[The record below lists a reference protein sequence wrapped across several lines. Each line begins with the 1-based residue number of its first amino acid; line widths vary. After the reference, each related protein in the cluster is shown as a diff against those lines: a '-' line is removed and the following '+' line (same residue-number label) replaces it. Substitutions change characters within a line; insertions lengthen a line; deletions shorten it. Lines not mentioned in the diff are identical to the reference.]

1 MPQEIINSFH
11 LQIAMRSAVEKAIEY
26 RSVFMTPEHL
36 VSAILTLNPIKEA
49 MREFDLNVEPM
60 VGILDRYLMS
70 QDHRVDDDKEY
81 GIDPSAQFESLIMGA
96 IGIMRSSQAPELE
109 VTHVLR
115 AAMNLENSLAG
126 NLIAHYVNSESGLM
140 SEIISKVE
148 EYAQKFPVKGKDV
161 AVNKGL
167 IPTKYMGKYYFMRS
181 DPESDLPPS
190 EERHVEKDIIDDD
203 FIDDDWSD
211 MDMFGDPMGQQSDN
225 VQLSSFVTCIN
236 DHVKEHN
243 PLIGRDAELERTIHV
258 LCRKDKNNPLHVG
271 EPGVGKTALVYG
283 LAQRIEEGRVPS
295 VLEGFKIYQLDMAG
309 MVAGTQYRGDFEK
322 RFKKTMDHLLKLEK
336 VIVYIDEIHTIV
348 GIGATGDSAMDASN
362 MLKPY
367 LEGGK
372 LRFIGS
378 TTYEEFNRHF
388 SRSKGIVRRFQQ
400 IDILEPSVEEAIE
413 IVNGLKAG
421 YEAFHQVKYSAA
433 AIDYA
438 VRASAKHIMGRY
450 LPDKAIDL
458 IDEAGAYRHIHPT
471 SKKQQTVDRAL
482 IDDVLMK
489 VMKIKASAMKEDS
502 NKQLKTLN
510 TRIKSRIY
518 GQDQAVREVVEAVQ
532 MSKAGLIDD
541 NKPLASLLF
550 VGPTGV
556 GKTEVARVLAQE
568 LGVELVR
575 FDMSEYTEK
584 HTVAKLIGS
593 PAGYVGYDDGGLLTD
608 AIRKTPNCVL
618 LLDEIEKAHEDIYN
632 ILLQVM
638 DYASLADNKGRRADF
653 RNVVLIM
660 TSNAGA
666 QYAGMSVGFD
676 SSGSRGGDMLKQVKK
691 TFKPEFIN
699 RLSNIV
705 VFNDMDETMAGM
717 ILDKKLRELQAKL
730 AAKKVTLKVSAEA
743 RAWLLKEGFTAE
755 YGAREL
761 DRVLHRELK
770 TRLVREILFGNL
782 KRGGTAR
789 VTLNDGSI
797 VIK

>member
-1 MPQEIINSFH
+1 MLERKRKKHGYTERLKYMH
-11 LQIAMRSAVEKAIEY
+11 LLEKG
-26 RSVFMTPEHL
+26 RSVDSIH
-36 VSAILTLNPIKEA
+36 
-49 MREFDLNVEPM
+49 
-60 VGILDRYLMS
+60 
-70 QDHRVDDDKEY
+70 KEY

-211 MDMFGDPMGQQSDN
+211 MDMFDDPMAPQSDN
-225 VQLSSFVTCIN
+225 AQLSSFVTCIN

-510 TRIKSRIY
+510 ARIKSRIY

-770 TRLVREILFGNL
+770 TRLVREILFGTL

>member
-1 MPQEIINSFH
+1 
-11 LQIAMRSAVEKAIEY
+11 MRSAVEKAIEY

-70 QDHRVDDDKEY
+70 QDHRVGDDKEY

-211 MDMFGDPMGQQSDN
+211 MDMFDDPMAPQSDN
-225 VQLSSFVTCIN
+225 AQLSSFVTCIN

-295 VLEGFKIYQLDMAG
+295 VLEGFKIYQIDMAR
-309 MVAGTQYRGDFEK
+309 MIAGTQYRGDFEK
-322 RFKKTMDHLLKLEK
+322 RFKNTMDHLLKLEK

-510 TRIKSRIY
+510 ARIKSRIY

-608 AIRKTPNCVL
+608 SIRKTPNCVL

-770 TRLVREILFGNL
+770 TRLVREILFGTL

>member
-1 MPQEIINSFH
+1 
-11 LQIAMRSAVEKAIEY
+11 MRSAVEKAIEY

-225 VQLSSFVTCIN
+225 AQLSSFVTCIN

-295 VLEGFKIYQLDMAG
+295 VLEGFKIYQIDMAG
-309 MVAGTQYRGDFEK
+309 MIAGTQYRGDFEK
-322 RFKKTMDHLLKLEK
+322 RFKNTMDHLLKLEK

-510 TRIKSRIY
+510 ARIKSRIY

-556 GKTEVARVLAQE
+556 GKTEVARVLAQV
-568 LGVELVR
+568 LGVALVR
-575 FDMSEYTEK
+575 FDMCEYTEK

-770 TRLVREILFGNL
+770 TRLVREILFGTL

>member
-126 NLIAHYVNSESGLM
+126 NLIGHYVNSESGLM

-211 MDMFGDPMGQQSDN
+211 MDMFGDPMAPQSDN
-225 VQLSSFVTCIN
+225 AQLSSFVTCIN

-309 MVAGTQYRGDFEK
+309 MIAGTQYRGDFEK
-322 RFKKTMDHLLKLEK
+322 RFKNTMDHLLKLEK

-458 IDEAGAYRHIHPT
+458 IDEAGAYRHIHPI

-510 TRIKSRIY
+510 ARIKSRIY

>member
-203 FIDDDWSD
+203 FIDDDRSD
-211 MDMFGDPMGQQSDN
+211 MDMFDDPMAPQSDN
-225 VQLSSFVTCIN
+225 AQLSSFVTCIN

-770 TRLVREILFGNL
+770 TRLVREILFGTL

>member
-26 RSVFMTPEHL
+26 RSAFMTPEHL

-322 RFKKTMDHLLKLEK
+322 RFKNTMDHLLKLEK

-510 TRIKSRIY
+510 ARIKSRIY

>member
-1 MPQEIINSFH
+1 MPDNIKYSFYCEDA
-11 LQIAMRSAVEKAIEY
+11 LESAIDQVTTMRHP
-26 RSVFMTPEHL
+26 FLTPEHL
-36 VSAILTLNPIKEA
+36 LYALVNVRPVRTVLADMNIDKDELTKVLYNYLSNLDKVPGEGDYKFEASNQVNQVFSDAIILMFQASAK
-49 MREFDLNVEPM
+49 
-60 VGILDRYLMS
+60 
-70 QDHRVDDDKEY
+70 
-81 GIDPSAQFESLIMGA
+81 
-96 IGIMRSSQAPELE
+96 ELE
-109 VTHVLR
+109 ITHVLMSL
-115 AAMNLENSLAG
+115 MNLKDSLAG
-126 NLIAHYVNSESGLM
+126 NLLNHYVTEYPELMTNIIWTTKEMYEELQPEKQLSQDAEMLIVEESISPDDSDEDSEGENYESTDESGEDFDYNPDDNDKERGKL
-140 SEIISKVE
+140 
-148 EYAQKFPVKGKDV
+148 KGSIR
-161 AVNKGL
+161 G
-167 IPTKYMGKYYFMRS
+167 Y
-181 DPESDLPPS
+181 
-190 EERHVEKDIIDDD
+190 
-203 FIDDDWSD
+203 
-211 MDMFGDPMGQQSDN
+211 
-225 VQLSSFVTCIN
+225 VTCIN
-236 DHVKEHN
+236 DHLKDHN
-243 PLIGRDAELERTIHV
+243 PLIGRDVELERTIHV

-271 EPGVGKTALVYG
+271 EPGVGKTALIYG
-283 LAQRIEEGRVPS
+283 LAQRIEDGNVPDM
-295 VLEGFKIYQLDMAG
+295 LKGFKIYQIDMAA

-322 RFKKTMDHLLKLEK
+322 RIKMTMDYLSNLDNA
-336 VIVYIDEIHTIV
+336 IVYIDEIHNIMGT
-348 GIGATGDSAMDASN
+348 GAVSDSSLDASN

-378 TTYEEFNRHF
+378 TTYEELNRYL
-388 SRSKGIVRRFQQ
+388 SKSKGILRRFQQ
-400 IDILEPSVEEAIE
+400 IDILEPSVDEAIG
-413 IVNGLKAG
+413 IINGLKEN
-421 YEAFHQVKYSAA
+421 YESFHHVVYSPV

-438 VRASAKHIMGRY
+438 VRASAKHIMGRF

-471 SKKQQTVDRAL
+471 KSKVQTVDKAL

-489 VMKIKASAMKEDS
+489 VMKINATAMKED
-502 NKQLKTLN
+502 NNAQLKTLEK
-510 TRIKSRIY
+510 RIKSVIY

-532 MSKAGLIDD
+532 LSKAGLIDD
-541 NKPLASLLF
+541 GKPLASLLF

-556 GKTEVARVLAQE
+556 GKTEVARVLARE

-593 PAGYVGYDDGGLLTD
+593 PAGYVGYEDGGLLTD

-638 DYASLADNKGRRADF
+638 DYARLTDNKGRHADF

-666 QYAGMSVGFD
+666 QHAGLSVGFD
-676 SSGSRGGDMLKQVKK
+676 SRGSRGGDMLKQVKK

-717 ILDKKLRELQAKL
+717 ILDKRLRELQAKL
-730 AAKKVTLKVSAEA
+730 TPKKVKLVVEKEA
-743 RAWLLKEGFTAE
+743 RALLKKEGFTAE

-770 TRLVREILFGNL
+770 TRLMRELLFGKL
-782 KRGGTAR
+782 KRGGTVR
-789 VTLNDGSI
+789 VTVVNDAITLNCE
-797 VIK
+797 K

>member
-1 MPQEIINSFH
+1 
-11 LQIAMRSAVEKAIEY
+11 MRSAVEKAIEY

-211 MDMFGDPMGQQSDN
+211 MDMFDDPMAPQSDN
-225 VQLSSFVTCIN
+225 AQLSSFVTCIN

-510 TRIKSRIY
+510 ARIKSRIY

-608 AIRKTPNCVL
+608 SIRKTPNCVL

>member
-1 MPQEIINSFH
+1 
-11 LQIAMRSAVEKAIEY
+11 MRSAVEKAIEY

-211 MDMFGDPMGQQSDN
+211 MDMFGDPMAPQSDN
-225 VQLSSFVTCIN
+225 AQLSSFVTCIN

-489 VMKIKASAMKEDS
+489 VMKIKASAMKEDG

-510 TRIKSRIY
+510 ARIKSRIY